1 MEAGHRI
8 ESQYG
13 ENGMA
18 ELFSLLKLIVLMVT
32 LFGVTF
38 MVLLSLKESRLRG
51 IVLKTFAWFLYSVT
65 GLLALYIISPV
76 DLIPDVIPV
85 LGQMDDG
92 VAAVSAILTGL
103 SGLIAMTQGNKSLRQ
118 YRKHNGIYIER

>member
-118 YRKHNGIYIER
+118 YRKHNGLYIER

>member
-1 MEAGHRI
+1 
-8 ESQYG
+8 
-13 ENGMA
+13 
-18 ELFSLLKLIVLMVT
+18 
-32 LFGVTF
+32 

-118 YRKHNGIYIER
+118 YRKHNGLYIER